1 MKYACIVIMGI
12 VFLTSCSTGTH
23 EAVKHEGLELANM
36 DTTVRPQDDIFRF
49 ANGAWLDRTVIP
61 GDKGSWGSGNE
72 VFEHNNEVLLDL
84 LKSAASNPE
93 YVDGSDQR
101 KAADFYSIG
110 MDSLLA
116 EKTGVSVLEPTFK
129 KITAIRNNKSLTTYL
144 ADQELEGGGAF
155 FGIFIIPDLKQAD
168 KEAAYLGSGG
178 LGLPERDYYLKT
190 DEKSKETR
198 EEYVRH
204 VSRMLQLTGEP
215 LEMASRHAN
224 QILTLETKLA
234 SATLTKEESRDPSKQ
249 YHKKSVADL
258 AQMVPA
264 IDWKLYLGTL
274 GIAEDTLIVTEPK
287 FMAECQMI
295 FSSGKWDDIQTY
307 LKWSALHGA
316 APFLNHAVVQES
328 FDFNG
333 KYLNGVEQMRPR
345 WKRVMSTTDNF
356 LGEAIGQLY
365 VDKVFPPEAK
375 AKALEMVENIKLAM
389 ADRIK
394 QLDWMSD
401 STKQM
406 ALNKLSTI
414 SVKVGY
420 PDEWK
425 SYAGLQIEKS
435 PEKTSYYQNVVNAS
449 RFQVRQAISKLG
461 KPVNRKEWQMT
472 PQTVNAYYNPLFNEI
487 VFPAGILQ
495 PPFYNYKADEAINYG
510 GIGAVIG
517 HEISHGFDDS
527 GARFDAEGNLKNWWG
542 DEDLEKFNKKGKA
555 LADQYSSYEPLEG
568 QHLQGEFTL
577 GENIGDLGGVII
589 AYEGL
594 QRYLREKGNPGLI
607 DGFTPEQRFFLSWAT
622 IWRTKYRD
630 EYLRTLINTDP
641 HSPNQYRANV
651 PLTNVDQ
658 FYKAFDVKEGDKLYR
673 SESDRVRIW

>member
-1 MKYACIVIMGI
+1 MKYTFITIISLVLLA
-12 VFLTSCSTGTH
+12 SCSTSTN
-23 EAVKHEGLELANM
+23 EAVKSEGLELSNM

-72 VFEHNNEVLLDL
+72 VFEHNNEVLLEL
-84 LKSAASNPE
+84 LKTAASNPE
-93 YVDGSDQR
+93 YVEGSDQR
-101 KAADFYSIG
+101 KASDFYSIG

-116 EKTGVSVLEPTFK
+116 EKVGVSVLEPTFK
-129 KITAIRNNKSLTTYL
+129 KIAEIKNNKSLTAYL

-168 KEAAYLGSGG
+168 KVAAYFGSGG

-198 EEYVRH
+198 DEYVKH
-204 VSRMLQLTGEP
+204 VSKMLQLTGESM
-215 LEMASRHAN
+215 EIANRHAS
-224 QILTLETKLA
+224 QILALETKLA

-258 AQMVPA
+258 GQMVPA
-264 IDWKLYLGTL
+264 IDWKSYLGTL
-274 GIAEDTLIVTEPK
+274 GVTEDTLIVTEPK
-287 FMAECQMI
+287 FMIQCQEM
-295 FSSGKWDDIQTY
+295 FASGKWDEVQTY
-307 LKWSALHGA
+307 LKWSALNGA

-414 SVKVGY
+414 NVKVGY

-435 PEKTSYYQNVVNAS
+435 PEKSSYYQNAVNAS
-449 RFQVRQAISKLG
+449 RFQVRQAINKLG
-461 KPVNRKEWQMT
+461 KPVNKKEWQMT

-495 PPFYNYKADEAINYG
+495 PPFYNYKADEAVNYG

-527 GARFDAEGNLKNWWG
+527 GSRFDAEGNLKNWWG
-542 DEDLEKFNKKGKA
+542 EEDLEKFKGKGKA

-577 GENIGDLGGVII
+577 GENIGDLGGIII

-607 DGFTPEQRFFLSWAT
+607 DGYTPEQRFFLSWAT

-641 HSPNQYRANV
+641 HSPNQYRASV

-673 SESDRVRIW
+673 SESDRVKIW

>member
-1 MKYACIVIMGI
+1 MKYAFITLISLM
-12 VFLTSCSTGTH
+12 FLASCSTGTN
-23 EAVKHEGLELANM
+23 EVVKHEGLELSNM

-84 LKSAASNPE
+84 LKTAASNPE
-93 YVDGSDQR
+93 YVEGSDQR
-101 KAADFYSIG
+101 KASDFYSIG

-116 EKTGVSVLEPTFK
+116 EKVGVSVLEPSFK
-129 KITAIRNNKSLTTYL
+129 KISDIKNNKLLTAYL

-155 FGIFIIPDLKQAD
+155 FGLFIIPDLKQAD
-168 KEAAYLGSGG
+168 KVAAYFGSGG
-178 LGLPERDYYLKT
+178 LGLPERDYYIKS

-198 EEYVRH
+198 EEYVKH
-204 VSRMLQLTGEP
+204 VSNMLQLTGES
-215 LEMASRHAN
+215 LEQANKHAS
-224 QILTLETKLA
+224 QILALETKLA

-249 YHKKSVADL
+249 YHKRSVSDL
-258 AQMVPA
+258 AQAVPA
-264 IDWKLYLGTL
+264 IDWKSYLNTL
-274 GIAEDTLIVTEPK
+274 GITEDTLIVTEPK
-287 FMAECQMI
+287 FMAECQEI
-295 FSSGKWDDIQTY
+295 FSAGKWDDIQTY
-307 LKWSALHGA
+307 LKWSALNGA

-328 FDFNG
+328 FEFKG

-394 QLDWMSD
+394 QLEWMSD

-406 ALNKLSTI
+406 ALSKLSTI

-425 SYAGLQIEKS
+425 SYAGLQVEKS
-435 PEKTSYYQNVVNAS
+435 PEKSSYYQNAVNAS
-449 RFQVRQAISKLG
+449 RFQVRQAINKLG
-461 KPVNRKEWQMT
+461 KPVNKKEWQMT

-495 PPFYNYKADEAINYG
+495 PPFYNYKADEAVNYG

-527 GARFDAEGNLKNWWG
+527 GSRFDAEGNLKNWWG
-542 DEDLEKFNKKGKA
+542 EEDLEKFKGKGKA
-555 LADQYSSYEPLEG
+555 LADQYSNYEPLEG

-594 QRYLREKGNPGLI
+594 QRYLRENGSPGLI
-607 DGFTPEQRFFLSWAT
+607 DGYTPEQRFFLSWAT
-622 IWRTKYRD
+622 IWRTRYRD

-641 HSPNQYRANV
+641 HSPNQYRASV

-673 SESDRVRIW
+673 SESDRVKIW

>member
-1 MKYACIVIMGI
+1 MKYAFITFISLAL
-12 VFLTSCSTGTH
+12 FASCSTSTN
-23 EAVKHEGLELANM
+23 EAVKNEGLELSNM

-84 LKSAASNPE
+84 LKTAASNPE
-93 YVDGSDQR
+93 YVEGSDQR
-101 KAADFYSIG
+101 KASDFYSIG

-116 EKTGVSVLEPTFK
+116 EKVGVSVLEPTFK
-129 KITAIRNNKSLTTYL
+129 KISDIKNSKSLTAYL
-144 ADQELEGGGAF
+144 ADQESEGGGAF
-155 FGIFIIPDLKQAD
+155 FGLFIIPDLKQAD
-168 KEAAYLGSGG
+168 KVAAYFGSGG

-198 EEYVRH
+198 DEYVKH
-204 VSRMLQLTGEP
+204 VSSMLQLTGES
-215 LEMASRHAN
+215 LEQANKHAN
-224 QILTLETKLA
+224 QILALETKLA

-249 YHKKSVADL
+249 YHKRSVTDL

-264 IDWKLYLGTL
+264 IDWNSYLNTL
-274 GIAEDTLIVTEPK
+274 GITEDTLIVTEPK
-287 FMAECQMI
+287 FMTECQQI
-295 FSSGKWDDIQTY
+295 FSSGKWDEIQTY
-307 LKWSALHGA
+307 LKWSALNGA

-328 FDFNG
+328 FDFKG

-394 QLDWMSD
+394 QLEWMSD

-406 ALNKLSTI
+406 ALNKLSRI

-435 PEKTSYYQNVVNAS
+435 PEKSSYYQNAVNAS
-449 RFQVRQAISKLG
+449 RFQVRQAINKLG
-461 KPVNRKEWQMT
+461 KPVNKREWQMT

-495 PPFYNYKADEAINYG
+495 PPFYNYKADEAVNYG

-527 GARFDAEGNLKNWWG
+527 GSRFDADGNLKNWWG
-542 DEDLEKFNKKGKA
+542 EEDLEKFKGKGKA
-555 LADQYSSYEPLEG
+555 LADQYSNYEPLEG

-594 QRYLREKGNPGLI
+594 QRYLRENGSPGLI
-607 DGFTPEQRFFLSWAT
+607 DGYTPEQRFFLSWAT

-641 HSPNQYRANV
+641 HSPNQYRASV

-673 SESDRVRIW
+673 SESDRVKIW

>member
-1 MKYACIVIMGI
+1 MKYTFIAFIC
-12 VFLTSCSTGTH
+12 LALLASCSTSTN
-23 EAVKHEGLELANM
+23 ETVKQEGLELSNM

-72 VFEHNNEVLLDL
+72 VFEHNNEVLLEL
-84 LKSAASNPE
+84 LKTAASNPE
-93 YVDGSDQR
+93 YVEGSDQR
-101 KAADFYSIG
+101 KASDFYSIG

-116 EKTGVSVLEPTFK
+116 EKVGVSVLEPTFK
-129 KITAIRNNKSLTTYL
+129 TISEIKNNKSLTTYL
-144 ADQELEGGGAF
+144 ANQELEGGGAF
-155 FGIFIIPDLKQAD
+155 FGIFIIPDLKQAE
-168 KEAAYLGSGG
+168 KVAAYFGSGG

-198 EEYVRH
+198 EEYVKH
-204 VSRMLQLTGEP
+204 VSRMLQLTGES
-215 LEMASRHAN
+215 LEVANKHAI
-224 QILTLETKLA
+224 QILALETKLA

-249 YHKKSVADL
+249 YHKRSVTDL
-258 AQMVPA
+258 AQVVPA
-264 IDWKLYLGTL
+264 VDWKSYLGTL
-274 GIAEDTLIVTEPK
+274 GVAEDTLIVTEPK
-287 FMAECQMI
+287 FMIECQQI
-295 FSSGKWDDIQTY
+295 LASGKWDEIQTY
-307 LKWSALHGA
+307 LKWSALNGA
-316 APFLNHAVVQES
+316 APFLNHSVVQES

-345 WKRVMSTTDNF
+345 WKRVMSTTNNF

-414 SVKVGY
+414 NVKVGY

-435 PEKTSYYQNVVNAS
+435 PEKSSYYQNAVNAS
-449 RFQVRQAISKLG
+449 RFQVRQAINKLG
-461 KPVNRKEWQMT
+461 KPVNKKEWQMT

-495 PPFYNYKADEAINYG
+495 PPFYNYKADEAVNYG

-527 GARFDAEGNLKNWWG
+527 GSRFDAEGNLKNWWG
-542 DEDLEKFNKKGKA
+542 EEDLEKFKGKGKA

-577 GENIGDLGGVII
+577 GENIGDLGGIII

-607 DGFTPEQRFFLSWAT
+607 DGYTPEQRFFLSWAT

-641 HSPNQYRANV
+641 HSPNQYRASV

-673 SESDRVRIW
+673 SESDRVKIW